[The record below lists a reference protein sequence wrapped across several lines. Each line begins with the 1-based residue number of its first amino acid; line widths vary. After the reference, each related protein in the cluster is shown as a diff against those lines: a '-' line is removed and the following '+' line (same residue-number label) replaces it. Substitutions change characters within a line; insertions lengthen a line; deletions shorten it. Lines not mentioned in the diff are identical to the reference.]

1 MATNDN
7 AKFAMAL
14 LDIVNK
20 KKEEIKKLTTEIIEL
35 ESDSKNIVKIKQNVQ
50 SVLNA
55 VAFCSNSKSND
66 LKQVKLS
73 AEWVFDVIRMFPNK
87 GDYSL
92 TKPNSIGVLISH
104 QLEDFCTYANSWNP
118 IEFDFSKKGWKI
130 EFRNLNIGIIQ
141 NK

>member
-7 AKFAMAL
+7 AKFAIAL
-14 LDIVNK
+14 LDIVNR

-35 ESDSKNIVKIKQNVQ
+35 ESDSKNITKIKQNVQ

-55 VAFCSNSKSND
+55 VSLCSNSKSND
-66 LKQVKLS
+66 LRLVKLS
-73 AEWVFDVIRMFPNK
+73 AEWIFDTIRMFP
-87 GDYSL
+87 GDYSS

-104 QLEDFCTYANSWNP
+104 LLEDFCTNANAWNP
-118 IEFDFSKKGWKI
+118 IEFDFNKKGWKV
-130 EFRNLNIGIIQ
+130 EFKNLNIGLIQ